1 MDLDGFKQVNDVHG
15 HDAGDALLVEVAT
28 RLRAHLRGSD
38 MVARLGGDEFLV
50 VLEEMHDP
58 APAEIVARKLLGEM
72 VRPFGAAGREQRL
85 SASIGISV
93 FPDDAA
99 DAAALMKNADT
110 AMYRAKEAGKN
121 TYRFYSAGSAANEP
135 RSSVDAA

>member
-1 MDLDGFKQVNDVHG
+1 
-15 HDAGDALLVEVAT
+15 
-28 RLRAHLRGSD
+28 
-38 MVARLGGDEFLV
+38 V

-58 APAEIVARKLLGEM
+58 SPAEIVARKLLGEM
-72 VRPFGAAGREQRL
+72 MRPFGLAGREVRL

-99 DAAALMKNADT
+99 DAAALTKHADT

-121 TYRFYSAGSAANEP
+121 TYRFYSA
-135 RSSVDAA
+135 